1 MIVLDDA
8 RITDAADQ
16 AGLRAALAEAFL
28 NPAEMPARMHAN
40 LPGDDHA
47 RLLVMP
53 SWTAREAIGVKI
65 VAVVPS
71 NGERGRPTIDGAYLL
86 MDGLTGKPL
95 AVLSAP
101 ALTALRTAGVCAL
114 AASLLARRT
123 AKTLLVIGTGALA
136 PFLARAYLA
145 VCPLDRVIIW
155 GRDPRKAAALAG
167 RLSDMP
173 IPIEVTRHLRDAA
186 TEADIICSATSSREP
201 LIEGHWIAPGTHVD
215 LVGSFTPDMREADT
229 ELLRR
234 GRLFIDTETAFDESG
249 DLIVPLSEGAIDR
262 SAAGLTKLL
271 GSPDLG
277 RVSES
282 DITIFKTVGTGLAD
296 LAVARYILERC
307 QRADSDARNPCPVSL
322 AIG

>member
-8 RITDAADQ
+8 RITDAADHT
-16 AGLRAALAEAFL
+16 GLVAALAEAFR

-123 AKTLLVIGTGALA
+123 TKTLLVIGTGALA
-136 PFLARAYLA
+136 PFLVRAYSAL
-145 VCPLDRVIIW
+145 CPLDRVILW
-155 GRDPRKAAALAG
+155 GRDPRKAEALAG
-167 RLSDMP
+167 RLSDMRVH
-173 IPIEVTRHLRDAA
+173 IVVASRLRDAVG
-186 TEADIICSATSSREP
+186 EADVICSATSSREP
-201 LIEGHWIAPGTHVD
+201 LLEGCHITPGTHID
-215 LVGSFTPDMREADT
+215 LVGSFAPEMREADT
-229 ELLRR
+229 ELFRR
-234 GRLFIDTETAFDESG
+234 GRLFVDTETAFDESG
-249 DLIVPLSEGAIDR
+249 DLIVPLHEGIIDR
-262 SAAGLTKLL
+262 NALDLTSLL
-271 GSPDLG
+271 RSPDLG
-277 RVSES
+277 RVSDS

-307 QRADSDARNPCPVSL
+307 QHADSNNPDHPGQPL